1 MTGYKRAAAYIDL
14 DAVEANFESMHANLK
29 EGTKMAAVVK
39 ANGYGHG
46 ALPIARVLEEKEYLW
61 GFAVAT
67 VEEALELR
75 KNGIQKPVLILG
87 YTFPEAYRSLVEQ
100 EIRPTVFRFDMA
112 EELSREAVKQKRT
125 VCVHI
130 KVDTGMSRIGF
141 ADTEESAEIIERIQ
155 KLPGI
160 EIEGIFTHFA
170 RSDEADKS
178 PAEKQLSRFL
188 RFCERCE
195 EKGVRIPLHHCSNSA
210 GIIDMPEANLDIV
223 RAGITAYGLYP
234 SDEVEKER
242 VPLCPVMSM
251 KSHIVHV
258 KEIAPGT
265 EVSYGGTYRAE
276 KTRRIA
282 TIPVGYADGYP
293 RSLSGKGSVLIDGKR
308 APICGRVCMDQ
319 FMADVTEIPE
329 AVPGKEVTLFGTDCG
344 SSLSVDELAD
354 LSGRFNYEFVCDI
367 SERVPRIYLRHGE
380 VSEIREG
387 HGR

>member
-125 VCVHI
+125 VRVHI

-141 ADTEESAEIIERIQ
+141 ADTEESVEIIERIQ

-170 RSDEADKS
+170 RSDEADKG

-293 RSLSGKGSVLIDGKR
+293 RSLSGKGSVLIGGKR

-329 AVPGKEVTLFGTDCG
+329 AVSGKEVTLFGTDCG

>member
-125 VCVHI
+125 VRVHI

-170 RSDEADKS
+170 RSDEADKG

-319 FMADVTEIPE
+319 FMADVTEIPG